1 MAKKG
6 GATLVED
13 APWRVSSVKPVPRI
27 SRSPILSISQS
38 SETDYA
44 ISVMKHPN
52 PVGGGLAMEAVLESA
67 GPECVVPGQVTPLRL
82 LGVKVWPVEVDL
94 KFLEPVGKELKML
107 GKCNSWYINIID
119 GHLLLVSG
127 FPRIMSKLMTGINK
141 WHIVGVKP

>member
-6 GATLVED
+6 GATLAED
-13 APWRVSSVKPVPRI
+13 APWRVSSGRPVPKI
-27 SRSPILSISQS
+27 SRSPVLTISQNP
-38 SETDYA
+38 ETDYA

-52 PVGGGLAMEAVLESA
+52 PVGGGFAMEAVLESA

-107 GKCNSWYINIID
+107 GKFMDNAVELMNKSFID
-119 GHLLLVSG
+119 
-127 FPRIMSKLMTGINK
+127 R
-141 WHIVGVKP
+141 